1 MPNQHT
7 LTIREAADRLG
18 VGTKTLQRW
27 DREGKLTPIARTSGN
42 HRLYLES
49 QIQDLQGLKP
59 SNPTRIIAYCRVS
72 SPAQKPDLKNQRKIL
87 EDFCVSKGFA
97 NVDFVEEIGGGLN
110 MKRKKFLEIMDAVT
124 ARQVKILIIAHKDR
138 LVRFGFDWFEHHCQM
153 NNCELLI
160 LNQERLSPETEMV
173 QDLMTIIHCFSSR
186 LYGLRN
192 YKKKLEEALKVK
204 EEQ

>member
-1 MPNQHT
+1 MSNQRT
-7 LTIREAADRLG
+7 LTTREAADRLG
-18 VGTKTLQRW
+18 VGVKTLQRW
-27 DREGKLTPIARTSGN
+27 DREGKLVPIARTSGN

-49 QIQDLQGLKP
+49 HIQDLQGLKP
-59 SNPTRIIAYCRVS
+59 TKPTRVIVYCRVS
-72 SPAQKPDLKNQRKIL
+72 SPAQKPDLKNQRKVL
-87 EDFCVSKGFA
+87 EEFCIAKGLA
-97 NVDFVEEIGGGLN
+97 NVDFIEEIGGGLN

-138 LVRFGFDWFEHHCQM
+138 LVRFGFDWFEHHCQI

-192 YKKKLEEALKVK
+192 YKKKLEEALKAK